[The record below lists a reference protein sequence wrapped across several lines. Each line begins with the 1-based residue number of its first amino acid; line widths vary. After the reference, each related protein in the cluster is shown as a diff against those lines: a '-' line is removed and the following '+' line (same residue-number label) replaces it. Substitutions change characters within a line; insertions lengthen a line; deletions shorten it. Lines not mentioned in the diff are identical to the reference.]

1 MYATIRRYTAK
12 KGSAK
17 ALSTELQKSFL
28 PVVRSIKGFAN
39 YFYVLGGEEN
49 GHDILI
55 TVTVCQTKEGVEESV
70 RKAAT
75 CVKEHGKDADISA
88 PQVTPGDVV
97 EAADDGRRLVD
108 AQRDVLVYGRHSAG
122 GDEAGE

>member
-17 ALSTELQKSFL
+17 ALTADLQKSFL

-49 GHDILI
+49 GRDILI

-70 RKAAT
+70 KKAAT
-75 CVKEHGKDADISA
+75 WVKEHGKDADISA
-88 PQVTPGDVV
+88 PQVTTG
-97 EAADDGRRLVD
+97 E
-108 AQRDVLVYGRHSAG
+108 VLGSA
-122 GDEAGE
+122 